1 MRSEVR
7 AHQGFGASGWREG
20 GRKGGQG
27 NEGRRFGSD
36 DFRLENPPRPAKKKR
51 LAFGG
56 TESQTKPTTDRA
68 AELRTK
74 SPTASNNFM
83 TEDQNLQRSAP
94 SGPRREKLHWLLK
107 LSNYM
112 LPQRRFCS
120 TCQRPTMRASGRA
133 RLSSERAPNWRHET

>member
-1 MRSEVR
+1 M
-7 AHQGFGASGWREG
+7 EG
-20 GRKGGQG
+20 GREEGRAGKGGK
-27 NEGRRFGSD
+27 EVRERRLQTRESTETG
-36 DFRLENPPRPAKKKR
+36 KKKR